1 MSNIF
6 NFRSKKTETLNSDF
20 LKDADDTVE
29 FDLIGC
35 EAGTGDQPQHFLHE
49 DIPSPAIQD
58 WSNQELANIYR
69 VKKLL
74 DAAGVP
80 NTLERGITDEGDPWC
95 IFCTLGGEVFIHLCR
110 VDNLYTLDSPNL
122 RNPIT
127 GIDFADLIVEFS
139 NGTLAQSPTTARN
152 RVIQLQRNGK
162 VFLHPSALLA
172 ALIWSIYINS
182 EDLVM
187 LAPDDEADAGL
198 GAADSIA
205 LLNEVV
211 LAPLDTG
218 EAAAVAQFMDTP
230 LSANQ
235 IISARQTDA
244 ALRAE
249 EERDGTMMFRD
260 FIGKSAMVA
269 SATPIAV
276 GLSSIAIAFGIMSET
291 FFDPSADT
299 DMATLDLPMA
309 EDSTETAVA
318 DQNSGDASRNTAQF
332 DLATVLQSV
341 FEHTPSLDVAP
352 SALSTEISADVNL
365 STLLSS
371 ILALPDPADVA
382 LSIAGGLQDSW
393 ADEEHAPVSFSDDPV
408 PDQKT
413 ATADGELDK
422 AQTTRSTTTDTQIES
437 AESGITNNSD
447 AAFDFSGVLDFTTS
461 MADAFK
467 TFDFGG
473 VQIQATFDI
482 ASITSGPSDTTNPE
496 PSNTEPLISDLL
508 NTLTDPMDTIDL
520 GGLPDNEPEQIYDPL
535 DVNARAF
542 IQYLMNMSK
551 TGEVEVIQTK
561 SELIL
566 LDSEA
571 ILGAA
576 GETVQMGWSLADGN
590 TVYTIGMRDDYIEY
604 DLIA

>member
-6 NFRSKKTETLNSDF
+6 NFRPKKTESLNSDF

-29 FDLIGC
+29 FDLIGR
-35 EAGTGDQPQHFLHE
+35 EAGTGDQPQHFLRE
-49 DIPSPAIQD
+49 DMPSPVLQD

-95 IFCTLGGEVFIHLCR
+95 IFCTHGGEVFIHLCR
-110 VDNLYTLDSPNL
+110 VDNRYTLDSPNL

-127 GIDFADLIVEFS
+127 GVDFADLISEFS
-139 NGTLAQSPTTARN
+139 DGALAKSPAASRS

-172 ALIWSIYINS
+172 ALIWSIYMNS

-187 LAPDDEADAGL
+187 LAPEDDAAAGL
-198 GAADSIA
+198 GGEGSIA
-205 LLNEVV
+205 LLNEVA
-211 LAPLDTG
+211 LAPLDAS
-218 EAAAVAQFMDTP
+218 EATAVAQFMDTP
-230 LSANQ
+230 LNADQ
-235 IISARQTDA
+235 IISARGSDA
-244 ALRAE
+244 
-249 EERDGTMMFRD
+249 ERDGTMFRD
-260 FIGKSAMVA
+260 FMGKSAMVA
-269 SATPIAV
+269 SAAPIAV

-291 FFDPSADT
+291 FFDPGADT
-299 DMATLDLPMA
+299 DMAALDLPVT
-309 EDSTETAVA
+309 EDSAETTVA
-318 DQNSGDASRNTAQF
+318 EQASADASRNVQF
-332 DLATVLQSV
+332 DLAAVLQSV
-341 FEHTPSLDVAP
+341 FEHAPSPDVIP
-352 SALSTEISADVNL
+352 SALSTEIAADIDL

-371 ILALPDPADVA
+371 ILALPGPADVA
-382 LSIAGGLQDSW
+382 LSIAGGFQDSW
-393 ADEEHAPVSFSDDPV
+393 ADEDPAPVAFADDPV
-408 PDQKT
+408 SEQKT
-413 ATADGELDK
+413 ASAEGELGK

-437 AESGITNNSD
+437 ADSGITNSPD
-447 AAFDFSGVLDFTTS
+447 AAFDFASVLDFTAS

-482 ASITSGPSDTTNPE
+482 ASITPVSSSDTTGPAPISSE
-496 PSNTEPLISDLL
+496 PSISDLL
-508 NTLTDPMDTIDL
+508 NTLTDPVDTIDL
-520 GGLPDNEPEQIYDPL
+520 SGLNNDVPEQIYDPL

-542 IQYLMNMSK
+542 IQYLMSMSK
-551 TGEVEVIQTK
+551 TGDVEVIQTK

-576 GETVQMGWSLADGN
+576 GETVQMGWTLADGN
-590 TVYTIGMRDDYIEY
+590 TVYTIGMRDDYVEY

>member
-6 NFRSKKTETLNSDF
+6 DFRPKKAEPLDSDF

-29 FDLIGC
+29 FDLIGR
-35 EAGTGDQPQHFLHE
+35 EAGTEELPQHFLR
-49 DIPSPAIQD
+49 DDLPCPVLQD

-95 IFCTLGGEVFIHLCR
+95 IFCTHGGEVFIHLCR

-127 GIDFADLIVEFS
+127 GVDFADLIAEFS
-139 NGTLAQSPTTARN
+139 AGALAKTPATSRS

-187 LAPDDEADAGL
+187 LAPEDEAGAGL
-198 GAADSIA
+198 GADDSIN

-211 LAPLDTG
+211 LAPLDAG
-218 EAAAVAQFMDTP
+218 EATAVAHFMDSP
-230 LSANQ
+230 LTADQ
-235 IISARQTDA
+235 IISARG
-244 ALRAE
+244 AE
-249 EERDGTMMFRD
+249 TERDGTMFRD
-260 FIGKSAMVA
+260 FVGKSAMVA
-269 SATPIAV
+269 SAAPIAV
-276 GLSSIAIAFGIMSET
+276 GLSSIAIAFGIMSEN
-291 FFDPSADT
+291 FFDPAADTEMAALDLPATEDSADT
-299 DMATLDLPMA
+299 T
-309 EDSTETAVA
+309 VA
-318 DQNSGDASRNTAQF
+318 DQGSADASRNTAQF
-332 DLATVLQSV
+332 DLAAVLQSV
-341 FEHTPSLDVAP
+341 FEHAPTPDVVP
-352 SALSTEISADVNL
+352 SALSTEIAADIDL

-371 ILALPDPADVA
+371 ILALPGPADVA
-382 LSIAGGLQDSW
+382 LSIAGGFQDSR
-393 ADEEHAPVSFSDDPV
+393 ADETPVAFADKPGSEE
-408 PDQKT
+408 KT
-413 ATADGELDK
+413 ASAEGKLDK

-437 AESGITNNSD
+437 ADSSITASPD
-447 AAFDFSGVLDFTTS
+447 AAFDLASVLDFTTA

-473 VQIQATFDI
+473 VEIQATFDI
-482 ASITSGPSDTTNPE
+482 ASIAPP
-496 PSNTEPLISDLL
+496 PSNTADPAPSSTEPLISDLL
-508 NTLTDPMDTIDL
+508 NTLTDPVDTIDL
-520 GGLPDNEPEQIYDPL
+520 GGLANDAPEQIYDPL

-542 IQYLMNMSK
+542 IQHLMSMSR
-551 TGEVEVIQTK
+551 TGDVEVIQTQ

-576 GETVQMGWSLADGN
+576 GETMQMGWTLADGN
-590 TVYTIGMRDDYIEY
+590 TVYTIGMRTDYMEY

>member
-6 NFRSKKTETLNSDF
+6 NFRPKKAEPLDSDF

-29 FDLIGC
+29 FDLIGR
-35 EAGTGDQPQHFLHE
+35 EAGTEELPQHFLR
-49 DIPSPAIQD
+49 DDLPCPVLQD

-95 IFCTLGGEVFIHLCR
+95 IFCTHGGEVFIHLCR

-127 GIDFADLIVEFS
+127 GFDFADLIAEFS
-139 NGTLAQSPTTARN
+139 AGALAKTPAASRS

-187 LAPDDEADAGL
+187 LAPEDEVGAGL
-198 GAADSIA
+198 GADDSIN

-211 LAPLDTG
+211 LAPLDAG
-218 EAAAVAQFMDTP
+218 EATAVTHFMDSP
-230 LSANQ
+230 LTADQ
-235 IISARQTDA
+235 IISARG
-244 ALRAE
+244 AE
-249 EERDGTMMFRD
+249 TERDGTMFRD
-260 FIGKSAMVA
+260 FVGKSAMVA
-269 SATPIAV
+269 SAAPIAV
-276 GLSSIAIAFGIMSET
+276 GLSSIAIAFGIMSEN
-291 FFDPSADT
+291 FFDPAADTEMAALDLPATEDSADT
-299 DMATLDLPMA
+299 T
-309 EDSTETAVA
+309 VA
-318 DQNSGDASRNTAQF
+318 DQGGADASRNTAQF
-332 DLATVLQSV
+332 DLAAVLQSV
-341 FEHTPSLDVAP
+341 FEHAPTPDVVP
-352 SALSTEISADVNL
+352 SALSTEIAADIDL

-371 ILALPDPADVA
+371 ILALPGPADVA
-382 LSIAGGLQDSW
+382 LSIAGGFQDSW
-393 ADEEHAPVSFSDDPV
+393 ADETPVTFADKSGSEE
-408 PDQKT
+408 KT
-413 ATADGELDK
+413 ASAEGKLDK

-437 AESGITNNSD
+437 ADSGITASPD
-447 AAFDFSGVLDFTTS
+447 AAFDLASVLDFTTA

-473 VQIQATFDI
+473 VEIQATFDI
-482 ASITSGPSDTTNPE
+482 ASIAPPL
-496 PSNTEPLISDLL
+496 PSNTADPAPSSTEPLISDLL
-508 NTLTDPMDTIDL
+508 NTLTDPVDTIDL
-520 GGLPDNEPEQIYDPL
+520 GGLANDAPEQIYDPL

-542 IQYLMNMSK
+542 IQHLMNMSRA
-551 TGEVEVIQTK
+551 GDVEVIQTQ

-576 GETVQMGWSLADGN
+576 GETMQMGWTLADGN
-590 TVYTIGMRDDYIEY
+590 TVYTIGMRTDYMEY

>member
-6 NFRSKKTETLNSDF
+6 NFRPKKTESLNSDF

-29 FDLIGC
+29 FDLIGR
-35 EAGTGDQPQHFLHE
+35 EAGTEELPQHFLRE
-49 DIPSPAIQD
+49 DMPSPVLRD

-95 IFCTLGGEVFIHLCR
+95 IFCTHGGEVFIHLCR
-110 VDNLYTLDSPNL
+110 VDNRYTLDSPNL
-122 RNPIT
+122 RSPIT
-127 GIDFADLIVEFS
+127 GVDFADLIAEFS
-139 NGTLAQSPTTARN
+139 AGALAKTPAASRS

-172 ALIWSIYINS
+172 ALIWSIYMNS

-187 LAPDDEADAGL
+187 LAPEDDAAAGL
-198 GAADSIA
+198 GGEDSIA
-205 LLNEVV
+205 MLNEVA
-211 LAPLDTG
+211 LAPLDAS
-218 EAAAVAQFMDTP
+218 EATAAAQFMDTP
-230 LSANQ
+230 LSADH
-235 IISARQTDA
+235 IISARGSDA
-244 ALRAE
+244 
-249 EERDGTMMFRD
+249 ERDGTMFRD
-260 FIGKSAMVA
+260 FVGKSAMVT
-269 SATPIAV
+269 SAAPIAV

-291 FFDPSADT
+291 FFDPGADT
-299 DMATLDLPMA
+299 DMAALDMPVT
-309 EDSTETAVA
+309 EDSAETTVVEQASA
-318 DQNSGDASRNTAQF
+318 DASRNVQF
-332 DLATVLQSV
+332 DLTAVLQSV
-341 FEHTPSLDVAP
+341 FNHAPGPDVAP
-352 SALSTEISADVNL
+352 SALSAEIAADIDL

-371 ILALPDPADVA
+371 ILALPGPADMA
-382 LSIAGGLQDSW
+382 LSIAGEFQDSW
-393 ADEEHAPVSFSDDPV
+393 TEEKPAPVSFADDLATE
-408 PDQKT
+408 QET
-413 ATADGELDK
+413 ASAEGELDK

-437 AESGITNNSD
+437 ADNGITASPD
-447 AAFDFSGVLDFTTS
+447 AAFDFASVLDFTAS
-461 MADAFK
+461 MANAFK

-482 ASITSGPSDTTNPE
+482 ASIAPVSSSDTTSPAPNSSE
-496 PSNTEPLISDLL
+496 PSISDLL
-508 NTLTDPMDTIDL
+508 NTLTDPVDTIDL
-520 GGLPDNEPEQIYDPL
+520 SGLNNDVPEQIYDPL

-542 IQYLMNMSK
+542 IQYLMSMSK
-551 TGEVEVIQTK
+551 TGDVEVIQTK

-576 GETVQMGWSLADGN
+576 GETVQMGWALADGN
-590 TVYTIGMRDDYIEY
+590 TVYTIGMREDYIEY